1 MDIKEILEKENE
13 LKDELAK
20 LQKLKSKVT
29 DSNID
34 WDMLNE
40 INEKLDKYGVTLTIG
55 CSGELY
61 TLTFEARKHRL
72 YHDAYDGKSLNKIL
86 TYTRENIDTLCTILE
101 CVKDYTLTRLWIF
114 SVGDIYIKYS

>member
-72 YHDAYDGKSLNKIL
+72 YHDAYDGKSLNK
-86 TYTRENIDTLCTILE
+86 Y
-101 CVKDYTLTRLWIF
+101 
-114 SVGDIYIKYS
+114 